1 MEERHLPPAF
11 IRSGANFNVYPQLSR
26 IKDRVASLKD
36 FYTASTKRLL
46 TQGLLRKYRS
56 KP

>member
-36 FYTASTKRLL
+36 FLHSIYKEIIDARLI
-46 TQGLLRKYRS
+46 TQI
-56 KP
+56 